1 MSGLYIVPEGVRC
14 LKSWERNE
22 PEPVVPVLPPVL
34 PPVLLLLPVAADCIL
49 ASSAA
54 FAWSLAQSSA
64 VYLRLAL

>member
-34 PPVLLLLPVAADCIL
+34 PPVATALAAAIL
-49 ASSAA
+49 SSL
-54 FAWSLAQSSA
+54 SGS
-64 VYLRLAL
+64 